1 MSKKRHLYLYP
12 FEHSNAFVERTKR
25 AFCELGYT
33 PLRFK
38 RLFSLKNVFQRKQNA
53 VVLNWYEDQPFRKG
67 LSVVTRPLFILSFFF
82 TLLSMRIFSSNV
94 VWVRHNF
101 KPHNV
106 NKASTLY
113 RIVIKMLSI
122 VATKI
127 VTLEYTPEVKASVV
141 KHPLYK
147 TDSQLLAQIHSNTQQ
162 AKKNDYLYF
171 GSIKPYKRLDS
182 LLAVWPED
190 KKLVIAGYCADHN
203 HAAEL
208 RQLIRARHLQVTW
221 ENAFL
226 TDAELEK
233 TVANSRFVIL
243 PHDDNA
249 MISSGTFYYALG
261 LGANIICF
269 DSAFAREKARAFP
282 FVRIVDREHLASELK
297 SISYVDSGDV
307 LTSAYHHYN
316 EKAVADSWRPV
327 LH

>member
-1 MSKKRHLYLYP
+1 MSDKRHLYLYP
-12 FEHSNAFVERTKR
+12 FEHSNAFVARTKQ

-33 PLRFK
+33 PHSFK
-38 RLFSLKNVFQRKQNA
+38 KLFSLRNLSTRKHNA

-67 LSVVTRPLFILSFFF
+67 LNAFTRPLFIIKFFI
-82 TLLSMRIFSSNV
+82 TLIGMRLFSSNV

-106 NKASTLY
+106 PKASWLY
-113 RIVIKMLSI
+113 RLVISLLQV
-122 VATKI
+122 VANKV
-127 VTLEYTPEVKASVV
+127 VTLESTPEISAAVV

-147 TDSQLLAQIHSNTQQ
+147 DDAQLLSTIHAPQPQPKSI
-162 AKKNDYLYF
+162 DYLYF

-182 LLAVWPED
+182 LLAVWPQD
-190 KKLVIAGYCADHN
+190 KALVIAGYCADHN

-221 ENAFL
+221 RNEFIS
-226 TDAELEK
+226 DEELEN
-233 TVANSRFVIL
+233 TVVSSRFVIL

-282 FVRIVDREHLASELK
+282 FVKIIQREKLAAQLDA
-297 SISYVDSGDV
+297 IDYVNASDV

-327 LH
+327 LT